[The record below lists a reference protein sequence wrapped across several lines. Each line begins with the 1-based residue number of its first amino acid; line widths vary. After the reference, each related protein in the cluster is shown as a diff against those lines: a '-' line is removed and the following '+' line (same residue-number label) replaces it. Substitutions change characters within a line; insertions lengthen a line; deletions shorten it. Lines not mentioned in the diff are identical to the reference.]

1 MKSKTRRT
9 EKWKPEDSVEA
20 ALRNDFRR
28 TVKRRFTAGRQVCVY
43 CGRSSKDCAEVRIN
57 DLKIG
62 KNGVAMLCSDCRKL
76 KEIDDEL

>member
-9 EKWKPEDSVEA
+9 EKWKPEDSVEE

-28 TVKRRFTAGRQVCVY
+28 IVKRRYNKGRQVCAY
-43 CGRSSKDCAEVRIN
+43 CGRSSKDCTEVRIN
-57 DLKIG
+57 DRSIG
-62 KNGVAMLCSDCRKL
+62 KNGKAMLCSDCRKL